1 MISIRGVSKTFARG
15 GHVVRAVD
23 GVSLEVPAGEFL
35 VITGPSGS
43 GKSTLLHLIAGVERP
58 SGGEIRFEGALLTA
72 MSDRE
77 VTLLRR
83 RRIGLVFQSA
93 NLLPALSV
101 DENVALPLLLDGVPM
116 REARKRATR
125 VLDGLGLAERRQ
137 HQPGELSGG
146 EMQRV
151 AIARSLVID
160 PILILADEPTGS
172 LDSSAGSDVLTWL
185 RSVTEDARR
194 SVVMVTHDPVA
205 ASRGDRVVAMRDGR
219 LVSDERVLDSGCGD
233 DRSLRFRTPGPAAA

>member
-58 SGGEIRFEGALLTA
+58 SGGEIRFEGALLSA

-101 DENVALPLLLDGVPM
+101 DENVALPLLLDGAPM
-116 REARKRATR
+116 REARKRAKR
-125 VLDGLGLAERRQ
+125 VLDVLGLAERQGHR
-137 HQPGELSGG
+137 PGELSGG

-151 AIARSLVID
+151 AIARALVID
-160 PILILADEPTGS
+160 PILVLADEPTGS
-172 LDSSAGSDVLTWL
+172 LDSSAGNDVLTWL
-185 RSVTEDARR
+185 RSVTDDARR

-219 LVSDERVLDSGCGD
+219 LVSDERAIDIGPRD

>member
-1 MISIRGVSKTFARG
+1 MISIRGVSKTFVRG

-58 SGGEIRFEGALLTA
+58 SGGEIRFDGALLTA

-101 DENVALPLLLDGVPM
+101 GENVALPLLLDGVPM

-125 VLDGLGLAERRQ
+125 VLDGLGLAERLCHR
-137 HQPGELSGG
+137 PGELSGG

-151 AIARSLVID
+151 AIARSIVID
-160 PILILADEPTGS
+160 PVLILADEPTGS
-172 LDSSAGSDVLTWL
+172 LDSNAGSDVLTWL
-185 RSVTEDARR
+185 RSVAEDARR

-205 ASRGDRVVAMRDGR
+205 ASRGDRVVGMRDGR
-219 LVSDERVLDSGCGD
+219 LVSDERAIAAGSRG
-233 DRSLRFRTPGPAAA
+233 DRSLQVRTSGPAAA